1 MFYNFQKC
9 HNAYLLFYTR
19 KECLNCHK
27 YNTEIK
33 VSDDIIKQVQKENED
48 FLKMKIFVNNDFLRF
63 YKNLIEYEAKNGNKE
78 LSEKYENLKKRLKR
92 EDEVKDLFEKVI
104 NSNNINMNQQPKN
117 LNEIYDKC
125 KEEIEIRNSNLEK
138 EIPVPEQIKKIE
150 NIPQI
155 PQDILSKFQIYY
167 YTIIN
172 NNNNK

>member
-1 MFYNFQKC
+1 MK
-9 HNAYLLFYTR
+9 
-19 KECLNCHK
+19 
-27 YNTEIK
+27 
-33 VSDDIIKQVQKENED
+33 
-48 FLKMKIFVNNDFLRF
+48 LKK
-63 YKNLIEYEAKNGNKE
+63 
-78 LSEKYENLKKRLKR
+78 NLKKRLKR

>member
-1 MFYNFQKC
+1 
-9 HNAYLLFYTR
+9 
-19 KECLNCHK
+19 
-27 YNTEIK
+27 
-33 VSDDIIKQVQKENED
+33 
-48 FLKMKIFVNNDFLRF
+48 MKIFVNNDFLRF